1 MKWPLPSNMS
11 FCYTPYIF
19 ADDVDFP
26 LKMICSLQLPSS
38 THPLMHHPAT
48 FQACDKLPSATFDA
62 QQLPPAPVTNAT
74 FRPSSAD
81 WWFTEPLHPVE
92 EPVPDKEESLLPWA
106 CTNCSRRFHEGWYS
120 TDFTPQMAVYRNWK
134 TIAAYYILTLFCT
147 N

>member
-1 MKWPLPSNMS
+1 MAPKKQVLLGRVGPIARDNEVTPAVQHE
-11 FCYTPYIF
+11 FCYTPYIY

-26 LKMICSLQLPSS
+26 LKMICSLQLPSA

-48 FQACDKLPSATFDA
+48 FQACANLTSALFDA
-62 QQLPPAPVTNAT
+62 QQLPPAPVTTAT

-106 CTNCSRRFHEGWYS
+106 CTNCSRRFHEG
-120 TDFTPQMAVYRNWK
+120 
-134 TIAAYYILTLFCT
+134 
-147 N
+147 